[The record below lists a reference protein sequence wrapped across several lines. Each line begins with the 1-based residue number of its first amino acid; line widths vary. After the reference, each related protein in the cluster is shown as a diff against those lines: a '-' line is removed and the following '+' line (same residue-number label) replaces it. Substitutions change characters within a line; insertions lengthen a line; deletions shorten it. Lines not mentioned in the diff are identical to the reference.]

1 MKPRVC
7 RVDDDGLEVVGAFPG
22 SVDVHFD
29 GWRGW
34 SAAIDRVSEEP
45 FVVPWPKRLRPW
57 LDGVSQVSVTHE
69 GEQLFDGEVSFG
81 SGTGRVELVDRHGT
95 QIIIDKWGLQQRPF
109 EVRRAGGAVEM
120 MTQKAEQVLE
130 VMRRDCGIDGWISFG
145 TLLGAAR
152 SGAVIGHDSDID
164 LCFLSERATPAEMIA
179 ELWSIARALTDAGI
193 QVKHKSASFITVV
206 YEAPDG
212 GMDGIDIYTC
222 FYVGDLLY
230 ETATVR
236 APVPRSAIM
245 PLRQLE
251 FEGRLMPAP
260 ADPDQMLTV
269 SYGPGWKVPDPSFR
283 HQPDSETTE
292 RFHDWF
298 GSLMTHRRDWA
309 SVNTAAAAKHDSSG
323 SSFARWVT
331 GQLEGRPRVLDI
343 GSGSLAD
350 VRHYAAEGYRALA
363 YDFAHPG
370 RGAAGGRP
378 IEALPE
384 GASRRNLNL
393 LDLRDVLTSGAVA
406 ARASGPRVVC
416 ARRLLES
423 VEEPVREAFWRFT
436 SMALRP
442 GGQVYLEGMSRSRAE
457 CRRLH
462 SERGIPRVLPL
473 DPAEVEVAARAA
485 GGTVVLRENFTAA
498 ARSVRSG
505 SPTRWRMVVEWPTPA
520 SAAEQIP
527 TTEQANDD

>member
-69 GEQLFDGEVSFG
+69 GEQLFEGEVSFG

-120 MTQKAEQVLE
+120 MTQMAEQVLE

-260 ADPDQMLTV
+260 AEPDRMLTV

-283 HQPDSETTE
+283 HQPDRETTE

-298 GSLMTHRRDWA
+298 GSLMTHRRDWV
-309 SVNTAAAAKHDSSG
+309 SVNTAAAAKQDSSG

-331 GQLEGRPRVLDI
+331 GQLEGRPACWTSDR
-343 GSGSLAD
+343 G
-350 VRHYAAEGYRALA
+350 RWPT
-363 YDFAHPG
+363 PG
-370 RGAAGGRP
+370 TMPRRDTGPWPTTSRTRD
-378 IEALPE
+378 EALPE
-384 GASRRNLNL
+384 
-393 LDLRDVLTSGAVA
+393 A
-406 ARASGPRVVC
+406 ARSRGCPRVRPGATSTCWTCATSSPPGPWRRAPRAPGWSALVGCWSLWRNRC
-416 ARRLLES
+416 ARRS
-423 VEEPVREAFWRFT
+423 GASPPWRCVPAVGST
-436 SMALRP
+436 W
-442 GGQVYLEGMSRSRAE
+442 RA
-457 CRRLH
+457 
-462 SERGIPRVLPL
+462 
-473 DPAEVEVAARAA
+473 
-485 GGTVVLRENFTAA
+485 
-498 ARSVRSG
+498 
-505 SPTRWRMVVEWPTPA
+505 
-520 SAAEQIP
+520 
-527 TTEQANDD
+527 